1 MAEFCNKSVI
11 NSVFGVVYVQIEK
24 VLQQG
29 EIGDCAEPYMLLK
42 DGDAKVTT
50 EKVSFSHC

>member
-1 MAEFCNKSVI
+1 MAELCNNSVI

-29 EIGDCAEPYMLLK
+29 EIADCAEPYMLLK
-42 DGDAKVTT
+42 ESDAKVTT

>member
-1 MAEFCNKSVI
+1 MAELCINNVI
-11 NSVFGVVYVQIEK
+11 NNVFGVVYVQIEK

-29 EIGDCAEPYMLLK
+29 EIGDCAEPYMVLK
-42 DGDAKVTT
+42 DSDAKVTT